1 MGGTGGQI
9 HRELSLLPNPFGE
22 GPFGLMRPEVHAP
35 LLSALR
41 MLKRQ
46 DLTVLELTSRLECN
60 FEPDLVADT
69 VEFLTTNR
77 LLDDLRYARNAIERN
92 EGRRAVGDQAL
103 RDKLESRGVPDQ
115 VISELMS
122 EVDHDELARAQV
134 LVSAK
139 FSGSQSP
146 GRIAR
151 FLASRGFS
159 DETVESILQGLI
171 FE

>member
-1 MGGTGGQI
+1 VDEKDGQI

-22 GPFGLMRPEVHAP
+22 GPLGLMRPEIHAP
-35 LLSALR
+35 LLSALKI
-41 MLKRQ
+41 LKRQ
-46 DLTVLELTSRLECN
+46 DLTIQEVTSRLECN

-69 VEFLTTNR
+69 VEFLTANR
-77 LLDDLRYARNAIERN
+77 LLDDLRYARNTIERN

-115 VISELMS
+115 VITSLMS
-122 EVDHDELARAQV
+122 EVDQDELTRAQV

-139 FSGSQSP
+139 FSGAQSP

-159 DETVESILQGLI
+159 DETVESILQSLI
-171 FE
+171 FD

>member
-1 MGGTGGQI
+1 MD
-9 HRELSLLPNPFGE
+9 PD
-22 GPFGLMRPEVHAP
+22 VHAP

-46 DLTVLELTSRLECN
+46 DLTIQELTSRLECN
-60 FEPDLVADT
+60 FEPSLVEAT
-69 VEFLTTNR
+69 VEFLTANR

-115 VISELMS
+115 VITSLMS
-122 EVDHDELARAQV
+122 EVDHDELTRAQV